1 MRSIRFWI
9 YIGMLLC
16 LAVST
21 GCGKEARDESGRA
34 SESPVASGSVGRGD
48 ILRETASV
56 SPQVPA
62 GLPVRIIPDIPTV
75 REDLQAVLSSET
87 PVTYRWFK
95 NDMPIDGEAGSRLSK
110 ARFAKGNKV
119 SVTAITDGKESSAT
133 VTIQNSPP
141 EVISV
146 PFSPQYVYRGVNLTV
161 TPKGFDADGDGVTFH
176 YQWIING
183 VKLTDDAPVLKGDQ
197 FMKGDNVSVNVIP
210 SDGTY
215 EGNVF
220 LTRPLVIPN
229 APPAFTSTPVR
240 EFKGNTYAYAAHA
253 EDPDGDVLAYSL
265 VGPKGMTIDAGTG
278 EVTWQ
283 ITKEGAGV
291 HAIEITAQDS
301 GGLRA
306 FQKYTFTVTIP

>member
-1 MRSIRFWI
+1 
-9 YIGMLLC
+9 MLLC

-21 GCGKEARDESGRA
+21 GCGKESKDESGRA
-34 SESPVASGSVGRGD
+34 SESQIASGSVGRGD

-56 SPQVPA
+56 LPQVPA
-62 GLPVRIIPDIPTV
+62 GLPVRIIPDTPTV

-95 NDMPIDGEAGSRLSK
+95 NDMPIEGETGSRLSK

-146 PFSPQYVYRGVNLTV
+146 PFSPQYVYRGVDLTV

-183 VKLTDDAPVLKGDQ
+183 VKFTDDAPVLKGDQ
-197 FMKGDNVSVNVIP
+197 FKKGDNVSVNVIP
-210 SDGTY
+210 YDGTY

-220 LTRPLVIPN
+220 LTRPVVIPN
-229 APPAFTSTPVR
+229 SPPAFTSTPVK
-240 EFKGNTYAYAAHA
+240 EFKGNAYVYAAHA
-253 EDPDGDVLAYSL
+253 EDPDGDILAYSL

-278 EVTWQ
+278 MIAWQ
-283 ITKEGAGV
+283 ITMDAAGT
-291 HAIEITAQDS
+291 HSIEITAQDPD
-301 GGLRA
+301 GLRA
-306 FQKYTFTVTIP
+306 FQKYTLTISIP

>member
-1 MRSIRFWI
+1 
-9 YIGMLLC
+9 MLLC

-21 GCGKEARDESGRA
+21 GCGKGAKDESGRV
-34 SESPVASGSVGRGD
+34 SESPIASGSVDRGD
-48 ILRETASV
+48 ILHETGSAL
-56 SPQVPA
+56 PQVPA
-62 GLPVRIIPDIPTV
+62 GSPVRIIPDTPTV

-95 NDMPIDGEAGSRLSK
+95 NDMPIEGEAGSRLSK

-146 PFSPQYVYRGVNLTV
+146 PFSPQYVYRGVDLTV

-197 FMKGDNVSVNVIP
+197 FKKGDNVSVNVIP
-210 SDGTY
+210 YDGTY

-220 LTRPLVIPN
+220 RTWPVVIPN
-229 APPAFTSTPVR
+229 APPVFTSTPVK
-240 EFKGNTYAYAAHA
+240 EFKGNAYAYAAHA
-253 EDPDGDVLAYSL
+253 EDPDGDVITYSL
-265 VGPKGMTIDAGTG
+265 VGSQGMTINPGTG

-283 ITKEGAGV
+283 ITKEGAGA

-306 FQKYTFTVTIP
+306 FQKYTFAVTIP